1 MELMV
6 VSWCVVVEVII
17 FMRLLKSGV
26 VIVSFIGVVML
37 NVRIV
42 KSVWKYLD
50 VNEELFN
57 N

>member
-1 MELMV
+1 M
-6 VSWCVVVEVII
+6 VEVII